1 LPSQPESQLERI
13 VTGLRRTLG
22 DGLVGV
28 YLHGSLV
35 LGCFNPA
42 RSDVDLLVVTRERL
56 LGDERARVLDFLR
69 GESGSYDQP
78 GWPRPVEVSTL
89 ALDDLR
95 PWRYPTP
102 YDLHVSSSSPAG
114 GGPGDDHDLAA
125 HVWIL
130 IRRGRVL
137 DGLPIADVFP
147 DVPYADYLDSLERD
161 FASCRAE
168 GYAWAR
174 YAILSMTRVWA
185 AQATGEVHSKE
196 SGALR
201 ALERLP
207 DDLRPL
213 VEQALESY
221 RGDGHDFPVDRDQFK
236 RLAGY
241 VDAELRR

>member
-1 LPSQPESQLERI
+1 LPSLPEPQLERV

-35 LGCFNPA
+35 LGCFNRA

-56 LGDERARVLDFLR
+56 LGDERAGVVDLLR
-69 GESGSYDQP
+69 GESGSYDRP

-102 YDLHVSSSSPAG
+102 YDLHFASSSPAG
-114 GGPGDDHDLAA
+114 VGPGEDHDLAA

-130 IRRGRVL
+130 IRRGHVL
-137 DGLPIADVFP
+137 DGLPITDVFP

-168 GYAWAR
+168 GYAWTQ

-185 AQATGEVHSKE
+185 AHTTGEVQSKE

-201 ALERLP
+201 ALEHLP

-213 VEQALESY
+213 VQQALESY
-221 RGDGHDFPVDRDQFK
+221 RGDGHDFPVDRDQFD

-241 VDAELRR
+241 IDAQLHR

>member
-1 LPSQPESQLERI
+1 MPSLPEAQLERI

-35 LGCFNPA
+35 LGSFNPA
-42 RSDVDLLVVTRERL
+42 QSDVDLLVVTHERL

-69 GESGSYDQP
+69 GESGSYDRP
-78 GWPRPVEVSTL
+78 GSPRPLEVSTL

-102 YDLHVSSSSPAG
+102 YDVHFSSSSPAG
-114 GGPGDDHDLAA
+114 GGPGEDHDLAA
-125 HVWIL
+125 HIWVL

-137 DGLPIADVFP
+137 DGPPIADVFP

-185 AQATGEVHSKE
+185 AHMTGEVQSKE
-196 SGALR
+196 SGALS

-221 RGDGHDFPVDRDQFK
+221 RGDGHDFPVDRDQFD

-241 VDAELRR
+241 IDAELHR